1 MSACTY
7 FANSFQGDWI
17 LDLCCMKR
25 EISLAAQKS
34 GRNALVKTYLT
45 RKFIRLVKYA
55 VKFLAPFKSK
65 NLRLLNT

>member
-1 MSACTY
+1 MSACKY
-7 FANSFQGDWI
+7 FTNSFQGDWI

-45 RKFIRLVKYA
+45 RKFIRLVK
-55 VKFLAPFKSK
+55 
-65 NLRLLNT
+65 